1 MSQPA
6 AAIEPAPPG
15 METPEPGERVYFPEL
30 DGMRFI
36 AFLLV
41 YLFHQG
47 VPWPLL
53 TKSFQALADAVNLCL
68 GGALVPSRYFLSN
81 RFGHTVTW
89 RIQENGGYG
98 VQLFFILSGYLIAT
112 LLLREE
118 ARYGR
123 IALRAFWIRRILR
136 IWPLYYLIVLIGF
149 FVLPPLE
156 PWFSAPG
163 YVSMLRIHLLP
174 FTLFLGNWSMVLIS
188 PIPSDSLSVLWS
200 VCVEEQFYLIVPLL
214 IALVLPRFRIPL
226 VAFLLVGSIAVR
238 AWNASR
244 TGSQL
249 AIVYNT
255 FAQFDT
261 LCSGVLLALSMGW
274 NRDRPIL
281 ARWLRY
287 LQWPV
292 YAATVWLF
300 SQPKLW
306 QESIWHRTWDY
317 VWVWMCGVA
326 LVMVAIWGQ
335 GWLRAALSYS
345 RIVWLGKISYGLYMY
360 HEIAIWVRARVMY
373 KLPWFAN
380 KDELFAIGTFALVV
394 AMAALSYYAYERR
407 FLVWKRAWTRVPSR
421 PV

>member
-6 AAIEPAPPG
+6 AAIEPAVMGP
-15 METPEPGERVYFPEL
+15 ETPEPAERVYFPEL

-41 YLFHQG
+41 YLFHRG
-47 VPWPLL
+47 VPWALL
-53 TKSFQALADAVNLCL
+53 TRSFQSLADAANFCL
-68 GGALVPSRYFLSN
+68 ASTGVSRWSLSN
-81 RFGHTVTW
+81 QFGRTVTH
-89 RIQENGGYG
+89 RLQENGGFG

-118 ARYGR
+118 ARFGR

-136 IWPLYYLIVLIGF
+136 IWPLYYLVVLIGF
-149 FVLPPLE
+149 FVLPPFQA
-156 PWFSAPG
+156 PFSMPD
-163 YVSMLRIHLLP
+163 YLSMLRIHLMP
-174 FTLFLGNWSMVLIS
+174 FALFLGNWSMVLIN

-200 VCVEEQFYLIVPLL
+200 VCVEEQFYLIVPLF
-214 IALVLPRFRIPL
+214 IALVLSRFRIPL
-226 VAFLLVGSIAVR
+226 VGFLLVASIAVR
-238 AWNASR
+238 YWNASR
-244 TGSQL
+244 SESPL

-261 LCSGVLLALSMGW
+261 LCSGVLLALVMGW

-292 YAATVWLF
+292 YATTLWLF
-300 SQPKLW
+300 SQPKLG
-306 QESIWHRTWDY
+306 QGSVSHRTWDY

-335 GWLRAALSYS
+335 GWLRKALAYS

-360 HEIAIWVRARVMY
+360 HEIAIWVRERVTY
-373 KLPWFAN
+373 RVGWFAN
-380 KDELFAIGTFALVV
+380 RDELFTIGTFALVI
-394 AMAALSYYAYERR
+394 AMAAISYYGYERR

>member
-6 AAIEPAPPG
+6 AALERAVVG
-15 METPEPGERVYFPEL
+15 SETPEPGERVYFPEL

-41 YLFHQG
+41 FLFHRG
-47 VPWPLL
+47 VPWALL
-53 TKSFQALADAVNLCL
+53 TRSFQTVADAVNYCL
-68 GGALVPSRYFLSN
+68 LYTGVSWWSLSN
-81 RFGHTVTW
+81 EFGRTVT
-89 RIQENGGYG
+89 RRLQENGGFG

-118 ARYGR
+118 ARFGR

-136 IWPLYYLIVLIGF
+136 IWPLYYLVVVIGF
-149 FVLPPLE
+149 FVLPPLQT
-156 PWFSAPG
+156 PF
-163 YVSMLRIHLLP
+163 YVPDYLSMLRIHLVP
-174 FTLFLGNWSMVLIS
+174 FLLFLGNWSMVLIN

-200 VCVEEQFYLIVPLL
+200 VCVEEQFYLVVPLF
-214 IALVLPRFRIPL
+214 IALVLPRFRVRL
-226 VAFLLVGSIAVR
+226 VGFLLVASIAVR
-238 AWNASR
+238 YWNASR
-244 TGSQL
+244 SGSPL

-261 LCSGVLLALSMGW
+261 LCSGVLLALVMGW

-281 ARWLRY
+281 TRWLRY
-287 LQWPV
+287 LQWPI
-292 YAATVWLF
+292 YAATLWLF
-300 SQPKLW
+300 SQQKLG
-306 QESIWHRTWDY
+306 QGTVWHRTWDY

-335 GWLRAALSYS
+335 GWLRRALSYS

-360 HEIAIWVRARVMY
+360 HEIAIWVRERVMY
-373 KLPWFAN
+373 RSAWFAN
-380 KDELFAIGTFALVV
+380 RDELFAIGTFALVI